1 MAKTAERKLAIQL
14 RKEGKTYN
22 EIMDIIPI
30 AKSTLSEWLKSV
42 HLAKPQVQRRT
53 KLRLEAGLRGA
64 ESKRKIRLAEVRSLL
79 EDGIKKVGVISER
92 ELWLIGA
99 ALYWAEGN
107 KQRER
112 SVSTGVLFGNSD
124 PQMLRVFIAWL
135 ALLDISSTDLMYELY
150 LHTSRTSQ
158 VEEFK
163 KWWAKQLGIHTS
175 ELTRI
180 YYKKGS
186 IKTNRT
192 NTADLY
198 HGLIRIKVKSS
209 TSLNREVS
217 GYIAGIVASV

>member
-42 HLAKPQVQRRT
+42 HLAKPQMQRRT

>member
-79 EDGIKKVGVISER
+79 EDGIRKVGVISER